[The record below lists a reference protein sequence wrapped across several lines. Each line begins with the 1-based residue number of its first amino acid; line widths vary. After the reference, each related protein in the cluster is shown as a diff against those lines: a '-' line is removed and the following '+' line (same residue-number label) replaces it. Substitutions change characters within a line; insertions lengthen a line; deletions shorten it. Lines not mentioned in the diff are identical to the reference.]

1 MIAASGDARTN
12 SLENTMSETAKTARA
27 AMKAKAKRLAS
38 TDPQTKVDSSTWSPS
53 EPLNTDV
60 KTGMRPLSRRAYKKG
75 GKVVGKA
82 DGEKAEFRA
91 DRSSRSKRYLTP
103 DNLINRDQKMANE
116 VREGGMAHVGG
127 LKNGGKAKKFGGGP
141 IGENPIGQQNQMMGR
156 AAGAMKKGGKV
167 KGREH
172 HNGANGNVVGESKL
186 PPMTSAERLKRNLG
200 LEPRSSM
207 NPPTRSSQTSRAEA
221 QEPDRLGKFIEEL
234 PRKSGGRAHK
244 ASGGSFGEAFK
255 AGRAAMLSGGPKTFE
270 YKGKMYS
277 TDLAKPKPQASPMME
292 TSNTTRAKNVAD
304 RNANTRAAADADLM
318 RGQGA
323 RERTQA
329 GIASTQARQRSE
341 MAASPEMKDIMQRG
355 SMNSSAMARP
365 QNQGQ
370 GPTRENEPQA
380 AVNKIM
386 RGQVVQGAFDRFAPN
401 QSDYPLG
408 TEFPAFEG
416 RPEKRGGKVK
426 FEGSAKDQ
434 AQDKKLAAKRG
445 MTMKQWEASKADDK
459 HDSQKSMKGLKSGGR
474 SKFKKG
480 GTSDL
485 DANDAYL
492 MRKNMEASKKLDESG
507 FKSRFTPGEGY
518 YEDAKK
524 RFIPRLENMSLTSS
538 GLKKGGSA
546 YAKGGRSNDDSAFE
560 KPLLR
565 LKKTVTGSNPAK
577 SSKIYKDMD
586 YNEYR
591 VRHYQDGKHLE
602 KADYFA
608 SDMDDANDT
617 ANEFVNKNRGGR
629 TMKYGGGGV
638 FSGNS
643 TTKIPGVVG
652 GREAHAKGGR
662 TKSKGKGKTH
672 INIIIGA
679 HGAPAGG
686 GMMPNAPVPAPMSP
700 RTPPMPQ
707 GGPPMPPPGMMPPGA
722 GGPPMPPPGIM
733 PRKNGGRTIHVIDH
747 AAGGGLGRKE
757 KIKAYGG
764 N

>member
-27 AMKAKAKRLAS
+27 AMKAKAKRLANDS
-38 TDPQTKVDSSTWSPS
+38 SQKVDSSTWSPS

-60 KTGMRPLSRRAYKKG
+60 QTGMRPLSRRAYKKG

-91 DRSSRSKRYLTP
+91 DRNSRSKRYLTP

-141 IGENPIGQQNQMMGR
+141 IGENPINQQNQMMGR

-186 PPMTSAERLKRNLG
+186 PPMTAAERLKRNLG

-221 QEPDRLGKFIEEL
+221 QEPDRLGEFIENM
-234 PRKSGGRAHK
+234 PRKNGGRAHK
-244 ASGGSFGEAFK
+244 AGGGSFGEAFK
-255 AGRAAMLSGGPKTFE
+255 AGRAAMLEGGPKTFE

-277 TDLAKPKPQASPMME
+277 TDLAKPKSKPQPSPMRDPMMDLSAKRMSRDE
-292 TSNTTRAKNVAD
+292 DVGAVRDIVRNEQIRKAQESNPS
-304 RNANTRAAADADLM
+304 DL
-318 RGQGA
+318 
-323 RERTQA
+323 A
-329 GIASTQARQRSE
+329 GV
-341 MAASPEMKDIMQRG
+341 MA
-355 SMNSSAMARP
+355 
-365 QNQGQ
+365 
-370 GPTRENEPQA
+370 
-380 AVNKIM
+380 
-386 RGQVVQGAFDRFAPN
+386 
-401 QSDYPLG
+401 
-408 TEFPAFEG
+408 
-416 RPEKRGGKVK
+416 EKRGGKVK

-459 HDSQKSMKGLKSGGR
+459 HDSQKSMKGL
-474 SKFKKG
+474 
-480 GTSDL
+480 
-485 DANDAYL
+485 
-492 MRKNMEASKKLDESG
+492 
-507 FKSRFTPGEGY
+507 
-518 YEDAKK
+518 
-524 RFIPRLENMSLTSS
+524 
-538 GLKKGGSA
+538 
-546 YAKGGRSNDDSAFE
+546 AKGGRSNDDSAFE
-560 KPLLR
+560 KPVLR

-707 GGPPMPPPGMMPPGA
+707 GGPPMPPMPPPGMMPPGA
-722 GGPPMPPPGIM
+722 GGPPMPPPGMM
-733 PRKNGGRTIHVIDH
+733 PRKNGGRTMHVIDH

>member
-1 MIAASGDARTN
+1 MIAANGDARTN

-27 AMKAKAKRLAS
+27 SMKAKAKRLAS

-141 IGENPIGQQNQMMGR
+141 IGENPINQQNQMMGR
-156 AAGAMKKGGKV
+156 AAGAMKKGGRAKHAT
-167 KGREH
+167 KG
-172 HNGANGNVVGESKL
+172 GVPL
-186 PPMTSAERLKRNLG
+186 PPVMPQSMKDERESNAREDALIESIAARKAAEEAEKR
-200 LEPRSSM
+200 
-207 NPPTRSSQTSRAEA
+207 RAA
-221 QEPDRLGKFIEEL
+221 NAAAFDADQVKARQDVYGVTGQKR
-234 PRKSGGRAHK
+234 GGRTHK
-244 ASGGSFGEAFK
+244 ADGGSFGEAFK
-255 AGRAAMLSGGPKTFE
+255 AGRAAMLGGGPKTFE

-277 TDLAKPKPQASPMME
+277 TDLAKPKPQASPMMDM
-292 TSNTTRAKNVAD
+292 RANRIAD
-304 RNANTRAAADADLM
+304 KRQADMNATEQFGRDEYNGLSALTQP
-318 RGQGA
+318 GQ
-323 RERTQA
+323 
-329 GIASTQARQRSE
+329 
-341 MAASPEMKDIMQRG
+341 
-355 SMNSSAMARP
+355 
-365 QNQGQ
+365 
-370 GPTRENEPQA
+370 
-380 AVNKIM
+380 
-386 RGQVVQGAFDRFAPN
+386 
-401 QSDYPLG
+401 
-408 TEFPAFEG
+408 
-416 RPEKRGGKVK
+416 KRGGKVK

-480 GTSDL
+480 GASDYDL

-507 FKSRFTPGEGY
+507 YKSSFAPKEGH
-518 YEDAKK
+518 YERSKK
-524 RFIPRLENMSLTSS
+524 MFIPRLENMSLTSS
-538 GLKKGGSA
+538 GLKKGGA
-546 YAKGGRSNDDSAFE
+546 VYAKGGRSNDDSAFE
-560 KPLLR
+560 KPVLR
-565 LKKTVTGSNPAK
+565 LKKTVFGSNPAK

-700 RTPPMPQ
+700 RTPPMPE
-707 GGPPMPPPGMMPPGA
+707 GGPPMPPMPPPGMMPPGA
-722 GGPPMPPPGIM
+722 GGPPMPPPGMM
-733 PRKNGGRTIHVIDH
+733 PRKNGGRTMHVIDH

>member
-1 MIAASGDARTN
+1 
-12 SLENTMSETAKTARA
+12 MSETAKTARA
-27 AMKAKAKRLAS
+27 AMKAKAKRLANDS
-38 TDPQTKVDSSTWSPS
+38 SQKVDSSTWSPS

-141 IGENPIGQQNQMMGR
+141 IGENPINQQNQMMGR
-156 AAGAMKKGGKV
+156 AAGAMKKGGAVRK
-167 KGREH
+167 
-172 HNGANGNVVGESKL
+172 ANGGMRSEGTEYAKSKSKMEDSHEKSIAATHGEFNPFASKRVS
-186 PPMTSAERLKRNLG
+186 PKEGMMARNQFASDLKNYD
-200 LEPRSSM
+200 
-207 NPPTRSSQTSRAEA
+207 QTASET
-221 QEPDRLGKFIEEL
+221 GYK
-234 PRKSGGRAHK
+234 KGGRAHK
-244 ASGGSFGEAFK
+244 AGGGSFGEAFK
-255 AGRAAMLSGGPKTFE
+255 AGRAAMLEGGPKTFE

-277 TDLAKPKPQASPMME
+277 TDLAKPKPQASPMMDM
-292 TSNTTRAKNVAD
+292 RAD
-304 RNANTRAAADADLM
+304 RIAQKAEEV
-318 RGQGA
+318 GKY
-323 RERTQA
+323 ERD
-329 GIASTQARQRSE
+329 R
-341 MAASPEMKDIMQRG
+341 KDRMMQRD
-355 SMNSSAMARP
+355 MM
-365 QNQGQ
+365 Q
-370 GPTRENEPQA
+370 EQA
-380 AVNKIM
+380 CKA
-386 RGQVVQGAFDRFAPN
+386 QE
-401 QSDYPLG
+401 DYPSDMVGQMAGNRIMNGG
-408 TEFPAFEG
+408 TEIVPGGKFVK
-416 RPEKRGGKVK
+416 KRGGKVK

-459 HDSQKSMKGLKSGGR
+459 HDSQKSMKGL
-474 SKFKKG
+474 
-480 GTSDL
+480 
-485 DANDAYL
+485 
-492 MRKNMEASKKLDESG
+492 
-507 FKSRFTPGEGY
+507 
-518 YEDAKK
+518 
-524 RFIPRLENMSLTSS
+524 
-538 GLKKGGSA
+538 
-546 YAKGGRSNDDSAFE
+546 AKGGRSNDDSAFE
-560 KPLLR
+560 KPILR

-700 RTPPMPQ
+700 RTPPMPE
-707 GGPPMPPPGMMPPGA
+707 GGPPMPPMPPPGMMPPGA
-722 GGPPMPPPGIM
+722 GGPPMPPPGMM
-733 PRKNGGRTIHVIDH
+733 PRKNGGRTMHVIDH

>member
-27 AMKAKAKRLAS
+27 AMKAKAKRLANDS
-38 TDPQTKVDSSTWSPS
+38 SQKVDSSTWSPS

-156 AAGAMKKGGKV
+156 AAGAMKKGGAVRK
-167 KGREH
+167 
-172 HNGANGNVVGESKL
+172 ANGGMRSEGTEYAKAEGKMYDSFRK
-186 PPMTSAERLKRNLG
+186 TSDAEKVADKMYARREDPAVYEMAKEDIKKTIGPALAAQAAERRAHQETGYGLK
-200 LEPRSSM
+200 
-207 NPPTRSSQTSRAEA
+207 
-221 QEPDRLGKFIEEL
+221 K
-234 PRKSGGRAHK
+234 GGRAHK
-244 ASGGSFGEAFK
+244 AGGGSFGEAFK

-277 TDLAKPKPQASPMME
+277 TDLAKPKPQASPMMDM
-292 TSNTTRAKNVAD
+292 RANRISDKRQAD
-304 RNANTRAAADADLM
+304 
-318 RGQGA
+318 
-323 RERTQA
+323 
-329 GIASTQARQRSE
+329 
-341 MAASPEMKDIMQRG
+341 
-355 SMNSSAMARP
+355 MN
-365 QNQGQ
+365 
-370 GPTRENEPQA
+370 
-380 AVNKIM
+380 
-386 RGQVVQGAFDRFAPN
+386 
-401 QSDYPLG
+401 
-408 TEFPAFEG
+408 AFEQFG
-416 RPEKRGGKVK
+416 RDEYNGLSRLPPNGQKRGGKVK

-459 HDSQKSMKGLKSGGR
+459 HDSQKSMKGLKSGGYAQR
-474 SKFKKG
+474 SESAE
-480 GTSDL
+480 TAMADRL
-485 DANDAYL
+485 MDDRYADAYNARQGMKDSTNNADL
-492 MRKNMEASKKLDESG
+492 RIQTALFDRAMRLKNNAERRADETAQRTGYTGVDRMGDRATNSPHPS
-507 FKSRFTPGEGY
+507 SRLLRSPVTIGN
-518 YEDAKK
+518 D
-524 RFIPRLENMSLTSS
+524 ENRGGRTM
-538 GLKKGGSA
+538 KKGGSA

-608 SDMDDANDT
+608 SDMDEANDT

-700 RTPPMPQ
+700 RTPPMPE
-707 GGPPMPPPGMMPPGA
+707 GGPPMPPMPPPGMMPPGA

>member
-1 MIAASGDARTN
+1 MIAANGDARTN

-27 AMKAKAKRLAS
+27 AMKAKAKRLANDS
-38 TDPQTKVDSSTWSPS
+38 SQKVDSSTWSPS

-127 LKNGGKAKKFGGGP
+127 LKHGGKAKKFGGGP
-141 IGENPIGQQNQMMGR
+141 IGENPINQQNQMMGR
-156 AAGAMKKGGKV
+156 AAGAMKKGGAVRK
-167 KGREH
+167 
-172 HNGANGNVVGESKL
+172 ANGGMRSEGTEYAK
-186 PPMTSAERLKRNLG
+186 AE
-200 LEPRSSM
+200 
-207 NPPTRSSQTSRAEA
+207 
-221 QEPDRLGKFIEEL
+221 
-234 PRKSGGRAHK
+234 
-244 ASGGSFGEAFK
+244 
-255 AGRAAMLSGGPKTFE
+255 
-270 YKGKMYS
+270 GKMYDS
-277 TDLAKPKPQASPMME
+277 FRKTSDAEKVADKMYARREDPAVYEMAKEDIKKTIGPALAAQAAERRAHQETGYGLKKGGRTKRARGGRDDSSMYTPEYFKGKHYDLFRGWQNAEPEAPATAPVVAKRPIVSAKPKPQASPMMDL
-292 TSNTTRAKNVAD
+292 RAKRMSQDKDVGAVRDIIKGEMLDQQYDEENAR
-304 RNANTRAAADADLM
+304 RNEQVRKAQESNPSDLV
-318 RGQGA
+318 
-323 RERTQA
+323 
-329 GIASTQARQRSE
+329 
-341 MAASPEMKDIMQRG
+341 G
-355 SMNSSAMARP
+355 SMA
-365 QNQGQ
+365 Q
-370 GPTRENEPQA
+370 
-380 AVNKIM
+380 
-386 RGQVVQGAFDRFAPN
+386 
-401 QSDYPLG
+401 
-408 TEFPAFEG
+408 
-416 RPEKRGGKVK
+416 KRGGKVK

-459 HDSQKSMKGLKSGGR
+459 HDSQKSMKGL
-474 SKFKKG
+474 
-480 GTSDL
+480 
-485 DANDAYL
+485 
-492 MRKNMEASKKLDESG
+492 
-507 FKSRFTPGEGY
+507 
-518 YEDAKK
+518 
-524 RFIPRLENMSLTSS
+524 
-538 GLKKGGSA
+538 
-546 YAKGGRSNDDSAFE
+546 AKGGRSNDDSAFE

-608 SDMDDANDT
+608 SDMDEANDT

-662 TKSKGKGKTH
+662 TKGKGKTH

-707 GGPPMPPPGMMPPGA
+707 GGPPMPPMPPPGMMPPGA
-722 GGPPMPPPGIM
+722 GGPPMPPPGMM
-733 PRKNGGRTIHVIDH
+733 PRKNGGRTMHVIDH

>member
-1 MIAASGDARTN
+1 MIAANGDARTN

-27 AMKAKAKRLAS
+27 SMKAKAKRLAS

-127 LKNGGKAKKFGGGP
+127 LKHGGKAKKFGGGP
-141 IGENPIGQQNQMMGR
+141 IGENPIGQQNQMMGK
-156 AAGAMKKGGKV
+156 AAGAMKKGGRAKHAT
-167 KGREH
+167 KG
-172 HNGANGNVVGESKL
+172 GVPL
-186 PPMTSAERLKRNLG
+186 PPVMPQSMKDERESNAREDALIESIAARKAAEEAEKR
-200 LEPRSSM
+200 
-207 NPPTRSSQTSRAEA
+207 RAA
-221 QEPDRLGKFIEEL
+221 NAAAFDADQVKARQDVYGVTGQKR
-234 PRKSGGRAHK
+234 GGRAHK
-244 ASGGSFGEAFK
+244 ASGGSFSEAFK

-277 TDLAKPKPQASPMME
+277 TDLAKPKPQASPMMDV
-292 TSNTTRAKNVAD
+292 RAKRMSRDEDVGAVREIIQGENDSKKYDEFYKAQEAKRVRKAQENYPSD
-304 RNANTRAAADADLM
+304 M
-318 RGQGA
+318 VGQM
-323 RERTQA
+323 A
-329 GIASTQARQRSE
+329 GNR
-341 MAASPEMKDIMQRG
+341 IMNG
-355 SMNSSAMARP
+355 
-365 QNQGQ
+365 
-370 GPTRENEPQA
+370 
-380 AVNKIM
+380 
-386 RGQVVQGAFDRFAPN
+386 
-401 QSDYPLG
+401 G
-408 TEFPAFEG
+408 TEIVPGGEFVK
-416 RPEKRGGKVK
+416 KRGGKVK

-459 HDSQKSMKGLKSGGR
+459 HDSQKSMKGLK
-474 SKFKKG
+474 KG
-480 GTSDL
+480 GAARKTTGGGAYGSKTDPKGYKYEPDTGYGGGFDAPPGSRSRQSLDEVPTKTKMNMRTRTYAPETMLESLGSVGRAYKHVLSEPVNRAL
-485 DANDAYL
+485 DAYNRRGTNADDFQRAERPPYL
-492 MRKNMEASKKLDESG
+492 TGKRKNQDVPYG
-507 FKSRFTPGEGY
+507 RP
-518 YEDAKK
+518 DAQG
-524 RFIPRLENMSLTSS
+524 ITE
-538 GLKKGGSA
+538 LKK
-546 YAKGGRSNDDSAFE
+546 
-560 KPLLR
+560 
-565 LKKTVTGSNPAK
+565 
-577 SSKIYKDMD
+577 
-586 YNEYR
+586 
-591 VRHYQDGKHLE
+591 
-602 KADYFA
+602 
-608 SDMDDANDT
+608 
-617 ANEFVNKNRGGR
+617 GGR

-700 RTPPMPQ
+700 RTPPMPE
-707 GGPPMPPPGMMPPGA
+707 GGPPMPPMPPPGMMPPGA
-722 GGPPMPPPGIM
+722 GGPPMPPPGMM

>member
-1 MIAASGDARTN
+1 MIAANGDARTN

-27 AMKAKAKRLAS
+27 SMKAKAKRLAS

-91 DRSSRSKRYLTP
+91 DRNSRSKRYLTP

-127 LKNGGKAKKFGGGP
+127 LKHGGKAKKFGGGP
-141 IGENPIGQQNQMMGR
+141 IGENPINQQNQMMGR

-167 KGREH
+167 HK
-172 HNGANGNVVGESKL
+172 ANGGMRSEGTEYAKSKSKMEDSHEKSIAATHGEFNPFASKRVS
-186 PPMTSAERLKRNLG
+186 PKEGMMARKQFASDLKNYD
-200 LEPRSSM
+200 
-207 NPPTRSSQTSRAEA
+207 QTASET
-221 QEPDRLGKFIEEL
+221 GYK
-234 PRKSGGRAHK
+234 KGGRTKRA
-244 ASGGSFGEAFK
+244 GG
-255 AGRAAMLSGGPKTFE
+255 GRDRDTSMYTPE
-270 YKGKMYS
+270 YFKGKHYDIFRGMQNAE
-277 TDLAKPKPQASPMME
+277 TEAPAAAPVAAKKAIVSAKSKPQPSPMRDPMMDL
-292 TSNTTRAKNVAD
+292 SAKRMSRDEDVGAVRD
-304 RNANTRAAADADLM
+304 IIRKEQVRKDQEANPSDM
-318 RGQGA
+318 VGV
-323 RERTQA
+323 
-329 GIASTQARQRSE
+329 
-341 MAASPEMKDIMQRG
+341 MAQ
-355 SMNSSAMARP
+355 
-365 QNQGQ
+365 
-370 GPTRENEPQA
+370 
-380 AVNKIM
+380 
-386 RGQVVQGAFDRFAPN
+386 
-401 QSDYPLG
+401 
-408 TEFPAFEG
+408 
-416 RPEKRGGKVK
+416 KRGGKVK

-459 HDSQKSMKGLKSGGR
+459 HDSQESMKGLK
-474 SKFKKG
+474 KG
-480 GTSDL
+480 G
-485 DANDAYL
+485 A
-492 MRKNMEASKKLDESG
+492 AS
-507 FKSRFTPGEGY
+507 
-518 YEDAKK
+518 
-524 RFIPRLENMSLTSS
+524 
-538 GLKKGGSA
+538 
-546 YAKGGRSNDDSAFE
+546 
-560 KPLLR
+560 
-565 LKKTVTGSNPAK
+565 
-577 SSKIYKDMD
+577 
-586 YNEYR
+586 
-591 VRHYQDGKHLE
+591 
-602 KADYFA
+602 
-608 SDMDDANDT
+608 
-617 ANEFVNKNRGGR
+617 GR

-700 RTPPMPQ
+700 RTPPMPE
-707 GGPPMPPPGMMPPGA
+707 GGPPMPPMPPPGMMPPSA
-722 GGPPMPPPGIM
+722 GGPPMPPPGMM

>member
-1 MIAASGDARTN
+1 MIAANGDARTN

-27 AMKAKAKRLAS
+27 SMKAKAKRLAS

-207 NPPTRSSQTSRAEA
+207 IPPTRSSQTSRAEA

-234 PRKSGGRAHK
+234 PRKSGGRTHK

-277 TDLAKPKPQASPMME
+277 TDLAKPKPQASPMMDM
-292 TSNTTRAKNVAD
+292 RANRIAD
-304 RNANTRAAADADLM
+304 KRQADMNAVEKFGRDEYNGLSALTQP
-318 RGQGA
+318 GQ
-323 RERTQA
+323 
-329 GIASTQARQRSE
+329 
-341 MAASPEMKDIMQRG
+341 
-355 SMNSSAMARP
+355 
-365 QNQGQ
+365 
-370 GPTRENEPQA
+370 
-380 AVNKIM
+380 
-386 RGQVVQGAFDRFAPN
+386 
-401 QSDYPLG
+401 
-408 TEFPAFEG
+408 
-416 RPEKRGGKVK
+416 KRGGKVK

-459 HDSQKSMKGLKSGGR
+459 HDKQESMKGLKSGGR

-480 GTSDL
+480 GASDYDL

-507 FKSRFTPGEGY
+507 YKSSFAPKEGH
-518 YEDAKK
+518 YERSKK
-524 RFIPRLENMSLTSS
+524 MFIPRLENMSLTSS
-538 GLKKGGSA
+538 GLKKGGAA

-643 TTKIPGVVG
+643 TTKVPGVVG

-700 RTPPMPQ
+700 RTPPMPE
-707 GGPPMPPPGMMPPGA
+707 GGPPMPPMPPPGMMPSGA
-722 GGPPMPPPGIM
+722 GGPPMPPPGMM

>member
-1 MIAASGDARTN
+1 MIAANGDARTN

-27 AMKAKAKRLAS
+27 SMKAKAKRLAS

-127 LKNGGKAKKFGGGP
+127 LKHGGKAKKFGGGP

-207 NPPTRSSQTSRAEA
+207 IPPTRSSQTSRAEA

-244 ASGGSFGEAFK
+244 AGGGSFGEAFK

-277 TDLAKPKPQASPMME
+277 TDLAKPKPQASPMMDM
-292 TSNTTRAKNVAD
+292 RANRIAD
-304 RNANTRAAADADLM
+304 KRQADMNAVEKFGRDEYNGLSALTQP
-318 RGQGA
+318 GQ
-323 RERTQA
+323 
-329 GIASTQARQRSE
+329 
-341 MAASPEMKDIMQRG
+341 
-355 SMNSSAMARP
+355 
-365 QNQGQ
+365 
-370 GPTRENEPQA
+370 
-380 AVNKIM
+380 
-386 RGQVVQGAFDRFAPN
+386 
-401 QSDYPLG
+401 
-408 TEFPAFEG
+408 
-416 RPEKRGGKVK
+416 KRGGKVK

-459 HDSQKSMKGLKSGGR
+459 HDKQESMKGLKSGGR

-480 GTSDL
+480 GASDYDL

-507 FKSRFTPGEGY
+507 YKSSFAPKEGH
-518 YEDAKK
+518 YERSKK
-524 RFIPRLENMSLTSS
+524 MFIPRLENMSLTSS
-538 GLKKGGSA
+538 GLKKGGAA

-643 TTKIPGVVG
+643 TTKVPGVVG

-700 RTPPMPQ
+700 RTPPMPE
-707 GGPPMPPPGMMPPGA
+707 GGPPMPPMPPPGMMPSGA
-722 GGPPMPPPGIM
+722 GGPPMPPPGMM

>member
-1 MIAASGDARTN
+1 MIAANGDARTN

-27 AMKAKAKRLAS
+27 AMKAKAKRLANDS
-38 TDPQTKVDSSTWSPS
+38 SQKVDSSTWSPS

-141 IGENPIGQQNQMMGR
+141 IGENPINQQNQMMGR
-156 AAGAMKKGGKV
+156 AAGAMKKGGRAKHAT
-167 KGREH
+167 KG
-172 HNGANGNVVGESKL
+172 GVPL
-186 PPMTSAERLKRNLG
+186 PPVMPQSMKDERESNAREDALIESIAARKAAEDAEKR
-200 LEPRSSM
+200 
-207 NPPTRSSQTSRAEA
+207 RAA
-221 QEPDRLGKFIEEL
+221 NAAAFDADQVKARQDVYGVTGQKR
-234 PRKSGGRAHK
+234 GGRAHK
-244 ASGGSFGEAFK
+244 ASGGSFSEAFK

-277 TDLAKPKPQASPMME
+277 TDLAKPKPQASPMMDM
-292 TSNTTRAKNVAD
+292 RAKRMSQDEDVGAVRD
-304 RNANTRAAADADLM
+304 MIRKEQVRKAQEANPSDLV
-318 RGQGA
+318 GV
-323 RERTQA
+323 
-329 GIASTQARQRSE
+329 
-341 MAASPEMKDIMQRG
+341 MAQ
-355 SMNSSAMARP
+355 
-365 QNQGQ
+365 
-370 GPTRENEPQA
+370 
-380 AVNKIM
+380 
-386 RGQVVQGAFDRFAPN
+386 
-401 QSDYPLG
+401 
-408 TEFPAFEG
+408 
-416 RPEKRGGKVK
+416 KRGGKVK

-459 HDSQKSMKGLKSGGR
+459 HDSQKSMKGL
-474 SKFKKG
+474 
-480 GTSDL
+480 
-485 DANDAYL
+485 
-492 MRKNMEASKKLDESG
+492 
-507 FKSRFTPGEGY
+507 
-518 YEDAKK
+518 
-524 RFIPRLENMSLTSS
+524 
-538 GLKKGGSA
+538 
-546 YAKGGRSNDDSAFE
+546 AKGGRSNDDSAFE

-700 RTPPMPQ
+700 RTPPMPE
-707 GGPPMPPPGMMPPGA
+707 GGPPMPPMPPPGMMPPGA

>member
-12 SLENTMSETAKTARA
+12 SLENTMSETAKTARV
-27 AMKAKAKRLAS
+27 AMKAKAKRLANDS
-38 TDPQTKVDSSTWSPS
+38 SQKVDSSTWSPS

-127 LKNGGKAKKFGGGP
+127 LKNGGKAKKFSGGP
-141 IGENPIGQQNQMMGR
+141 IGENPIYQQNQMMGR
-156 AAGAMKKGGKV
+156 AAGAMKKGGAVRK
-167 KGREH
+167 
-172 HNGANGNVVGESKL
+172 ANGGMRSEGTEYAKSKSKMEDSHEKSIAATHGEFNPFASKRVS
-186 PPMTSAERLKRNLG
+186 PKEGMMARKQFASDLKNYD
-200 LEPRSSM
+200 
-207 NPPTRSSQTSRAEA
+207 QTASET
-221 QEPDRLGKFIEEL
+221 GYK
-234 PRKSGGRAHK
+234 KGGRAHK

-292 TSNTTRAKNVAD
+292 TSNTTRAKNVAN
-304 RNANTRAAADADLM
+304 RNANARAAADVDLM
-318 RGQGA
+318 TGQGA
-323 RERTQA
+323 RERTRA

-341 MAASPEMKDIMQRG
+341 MAASPEMQEIMQRG
-355 SMNSSAMARP
+355 SMNSPAMARP

-370 GPTRENEPQA
+370 GPTRENEPQV

-386 RGQVVQGAFDRFAPN
+386 RMQAADDALGRFAPN

-408 TEFPAFEG
+408 TAMPAFQDRYEQ
-416 RPEKRGGKVK
+416 KRGGKVK

-474 SKFKKG
+474 SKFGKG
-480 GTSDL
+480 GKGGASDYDL
-485 DANDAYL
+485 DAEDAYF
-492 MRKNMEASKKLDESG
+492 MRKNMEISKQVDDSG
-507 FKSRFTPGEGY
+507 YKSPVAPKEGY
-518 YEDAKK
+518 YERSKK
-524 RFIPRLENMSLTSS
+524 MFIPRLENMSLTSS
-538 GLKKGGSA
+538 GLKKGG
-546 YAKGGRSNDDSAFE
+546 
-560 KPLLR
+560 
-565 LKKTVTGSNPAK
+565 
-577 SSKIYKDMD
+577 
-586 YNEYR
+586 
-591 VRHYQDGKHLE
+591 
-602 KADYFA
+602 KAEHAADC
-608 SDMDDANDT
+608 SC
-617 ANEFVNKNRGGR
+617 KQCGGR

-643 TTKIPGVVG
+643 TTKIPGAVG
-652 GREAHAKGGR
+652 GRTAHAKGG
-662 TKSKGKGKTH
+662 KAKGKGKGKTH

-679 HGAPAGG
+679 HGSPAGG

-700 RTPPMPQ
+700 RTPPMPE
-707 GGPPMPPPGMMPPGA
+707 GGPPMPPMPPPGMMPPGA

-733 PRKNGGRTIHVIDH
+733 PRKNGGRTMHVIDH

>member
-1 MIAASGDARTN
+1 
-12 SLENTMSETAKTARA
+12 MSETAKTARA
-27 AMKAKAKRLAS
+27 SMKAKAKRLAS

-127 LKNGGKAKKFGGGP
+127 LKNGGKAFPDLTGDGKVTKADVLKGRGVLQHGGKAKKFGGGP

-167 KGREH
+167 HK
-172 HNGANGNVVGESKL
+172 ANGGMRSEGTEYAKSKSKMEDSHEKSIAATHGEFNPFASKRVS
-186 PPMTSAERLKRNLG
+186 PKEGMMARKQFASDFKNYG
-200 LEPRSSM
+200 
-207 NPPTRSSQTSRAEA
+207 QTASET
-221 QEPDRLGKFIEEL
+221 GYK
-234 PRKSGGRAHK
+234 KGGRAHK
-244 ASGGSFGEAFK
+244 ADGGSFGEAFK

-277 TDLAKPKPQASPMME
+277 TDLAKPTPAGGSRNVGMGGANAARASQAS
-292 TSNTTRAKNVAD
+292 K
-304 RNANTRAAADADLM
+304 
-318 RGQGA
+318 
-323 RERTQA
+323 
-329 GIASTQARQRSE
+329 RSE

-370 GPTRENEPQA
+370 GPTRKNEPQA

-386 RGQVVQGAFDRFAPN
+386 RIRVADDALGRFAPT
-401 QSDYPLG
+401 QTDYPLG
-408 TEFPAFEG
+408 TAMPAFQDRYE
-416 RPEKRGGKVK
+416 EKRGGKVK

-459 HDSQKSMKGLKSGGR
+459 HDSQKSMKGL
-474 SKFKKG
+474 
-480 GTSDL
+480 
-485 DANDAYL
+485 
-492 MRKNMEASKKLDESG
+492 
-507 FKSRFTPGEGY
+507 
-518 YEDAKK
+518 
-524 RFIPRLENMSLTSS
+524 
-538 GLKKGGSA
+538 
-546 YAKGGRSNDDSAFE
+546 AKGGRSNDDSAFE

-700 RTPPMPQ
+700 RTPPMPE
-707 GGPPMPPPGMMPPGA
+707 GGPPMPPMPPPGMMPPGA
-722 GGPPMPPPGIM
+722 GGPPMPPPGMM

>member
-1 MIAASGDARTN
+1 MEYS
-12 SLENTMSETAKTARA
+12 AKTARS
-27 AMKAKAKRLAS
+27 AMKAKAKRLSS
-38 TDPQTKVDSSTWSPS
+38 TDPQKKVDSSTWSPS

-60 KTGMRPLSRRAYKKG
+60 QTGMRPLSKRSYKKG

-82 DGEKAEFRA
+82 DGMKAANRA
-91 DRSSRSKRYLTP
+91 DRMPRKSGGRAERYLTP

-116 VREGGMAHVGG
+116 VREGGKAHVGG
-127 LKNGGKAKKFGGGP
+127 LKRGGKAFPDMTGDGKVTKADILKGRGVLQHGGKAKKFGGGP

-156 AAGAMKKGGKV
+156 AAGAMKKGGAVRK
-167 KGREH
+167 
-172 HNGANGNVVGESKL
+172 ANGGMRSEGTDYAKSKSKMEDSHEKSIAATHGEFNPFASKRVS
-186 PPMTSAERLKRNLG
+186 PKEGMMARKQFASDLKNY
-200 LEPRSSM
+200 
-207 NPPTRSSQTSRAEA
+207 
-221 QEPDRLGKFIEEL
+221 DRTASETGYK
-234 PRKSGGRAHK
+234 KGGRTHK
-244 ASGGSFGEAFK
+244 ASGGSFSEAFK

-277 TDLAKPKPQASPMME
+277 TDLAKSAPSGGSRNVGMGSANAARASQAS
-292 TSNTTRAKNVAD
+292 K
-304 RNANTRAAADADLM
+304 
-318 RGQGA
+318 
-323 RERTQA
+323 
-329 GIASTQARQRSE
+329 RSE
-341 MAASPEMKDIMQRG
+341 MAADPKMQEIMQRG
-355 SMNSSAMARP
+355 SINSRAMARP

-386 RGQVVQGAFDRFAPN
+386 RGQVEQDAFDRFAPN

-408 TEFPAFEG
+408 TQLPAFEG
-416 RPEKRGGKVK
+416 RYEEKRGGKVK

-459 HDSQKSMKGLKSGGR
+459 HDSQKSMKGL
-474 SKFKKG
+474 
-480 GTSDL
+480 
-485 DANDAYL
+485 
-492 MRKNMEASKKLDESG
+492 
-507 FKSRFTPGEGY
+507 
-518 YEDAKK
+518 
-524 RFIPRLENMSLTSS
+524 
-538 GLKKGGSA
+538 
-546 YAKGGRSNDDSAFE
+546 AKGGRSNDDSAFE
-560 KPLLR
+560 KPILR

-643 TTKIPGVVG
+643 TTKIPGAVG
-652 GREAHAKGGR
+652 GRTAHAKGG
-662 TKSKGKGKTH
+662 KAKGKGKGKTH

-679 HGAPAGG
+679 HGSPAGG

-707 GGPPMPPPGMMPPGA
+707 GGPPMPPPGMMP
-722 GGPPMPPPGIM
+722 
-733 PRKNGGRTIHVIDH
+733 RRYGGRATHVIDH
-747 AAGGGLGRKE
+747 AAGGGLGRLE
-757 KIKAYGG
+757 KVKAYGLTG
-764 N
+764 PK

>member
-1 MIAASGDARTN
+1 MIAANGDARTN

-27 AMKAKAKRLAS
+27 SMKAKAKRLAS

-207 NPPTRSSQTSRAEA
+207 IPPTRSSQTSRAEA

-234 PRKSGGRAHK
+234 PRKSGGRTHK

-270 YKGKMYS
+270 YKGKLYS
-277 TDLAKPKPQASPMME
+277 TDLAKPKPQASPMMDM
-292 TSNTTRAKNVAD
+292 RANRIAD
-304 RNANTRAAADADLM
+304 KRQADMNAVEKFGRDEYNGLSALTQP
-318 RGQGA
+318 GQ
-323 RERTQA
+323 
-329 GIASTQARQRSE
+329 
-341 MAASPEMKDIMQRG
+341 
-355 SMNSSAMARP
+355 
-365 QNQGQ
+365 
-370 GPTRENEPQA
+370 
-380 AVNKIM
+380 
-386 RGQVVQGAFDRFAPN
+386 
-401 QSDYPLG
+401 
-408 TEFPAFEG
+408 
-416 RPEKRGGKVK
+416 KRGGKVK

-459 HDSQKSMKGLKSGGR
+459 HDKQESMKGLKSGGR

-480 GTSDL
+480 GASDYDL

-507 FKSRFTPGEGY
+507 YKSSFAPKEGH
-518 YEDAKK
+518 YERSKK
-524 RFIPRLENMSLTSS
+524 MFIPRLENMSLTSS
-538 GLKKGGSA
+538 GLKKGGAA

-643 TTKIPGVVG
+643 TTKVPGVVG

-700 RTPPMPQ
+700 RTPPMPE
-707 GGPPMPPPGMMPPGA
+707 GGPPMPPMPPPGMMPSGA
-722 GGPPMPPPGIM
+722 GGPPMPPPGMM

>member
-27 AMKAKAKRLAS
+27 AMKAKAKRLANDS
-38 TDPQTKVDSSTWSPS
+38 SQKVDSSTWSPS

-127 LKNGGKAKKFGGGP
+127 LKNGGKAFPDLTGDGKVTKADILKGRGVLQHGGKAKKFGGGP
-141 IGENPIGQQNQMMGR
+141 IGENPIYQQNQMMGR
-156 AAGAMKKGGKV
+156 AAGAMKKGGAVRK
-167 KGREH
+167 
-172 HNGANGNVVGESKL
+172 ANGGMRSEGTEYAK
-186 PPMTSAERLKRNLG
+186 AE
-200 LEPRSSM
+200 
-207 NPPTRSSQTSRAEA
+207 
-221 QEPDRLGKFIEEL
+221 
-234 PRKSGGRAHK
+234 
-244 ASGGSFGEAFK
+244 
-255 AGRAAMLSGGPKTFE
+255 
-270 YKGKMYS
+270 GKMYDS
-277 TDLAKPKPQASPMME
+277 FRKTSDAEKVADKMYARREDPAVYEMAKEDIKKTIGPALAAQAAERRAHQETGYGLKKGGRTKRAGGGRDDSSMYTPEYFKGKHYDAFRGMQNVEAEAPAAAPVAAKRPMVSAKSKPQAFPMMDM
-292 TSNTTRAKNVAD
+292 RAD
-304 RNANTRAAADADLM
+304 RIAKKNQEIGM
-318 RGQGA
+318 Y
-323 RERTQA
+323 ERDRKDRMMQRDMMQE
-329 GIASTQARQRSE
+329 QARKAQE
-341 MAASPEMKDIMQRG
+341 
-355 SMNSSAMARP
+355 
-365 QNQGQ
+365 
-370 GPTRENEPQA
+370 
-380 AVNKIM
+380 
-386 RGQVVQGAFDRFAPN
+386 
-401 QSDYPLG
+401 DYPSDMVGQMAGNRIMNGG
-408 TEFPAFEG
+408 TEIVPGGKFVK
-416 RPEKRGGKVK
+416 KRGGKVK

-459 HDSQKSMKGLKSGGR
+459 HDLQKSMKGL
-474 SKFKKG
+474 
-480 GTSDL
+480 
-485 DANDAYL
+485 
-492 MRKNMEASKKLDESG
+492 
-507 FKSRFTPGEGY
+507 
-518 YEDAKK
+518 
-524 RFIPRLENMSLTSS
+524 
-538 GLKKGGSA
+538 
-546 YAKGGRSNDDSAFE
+546 AKGGRSNDDSAFE

-662 TKSKGKGKTH
+662 TKGKGKGKTH

-700 RTPPMPQ
+700 RTPPMPE
-707 GGPPMPPPGMMPPGA
+707 GGPPMPPMPPPGMMPPGA
-722 GGPPMPPPGIM
+722 GGPPMPPPGMM
-733 PRKNGGRTIHVIDH
+733 PRKNGGRTMHVIDH